1 MVDAAG
7 TDGSQ
12 LTPHPL
18 APPHQVFPV
27 VRPPAAV
34 AQLGD
39 VELVF
44 PEEQRPAQVREEGV
58 GVSAVQ
64 APRLGRQ
71 RRQRGSGAAA
81 RGLVRVPIGL
91 LAEQQERRLTACR
104 QVRHARHV
112 RVKEAALRRSLYHR
126 AFELLAEKVRV
137 RQRSYPARAGAADQE
152 VRRRNATRRVSLDV
166 GDGRSDLEVAGE
178 VVAAQLGA
186 TIRAR
191 AGVPATL
198 PDVVSQ
204 SGSAASSCW
213 QGGRRVAHVAGAV
226 RYVDLAPAAE
236 IGVGV
241 TVRVHLR
248 VVAVVVPHTPRSWP
262 QAAVAAMRHVPT
274 VAVGL
279 VAAFAAALD
288 EDDVP

>member
-18 APPHQVFPV
+18 APPHQILPV

-58 GVSAVQ
+58 SIGAVP
-64 APRLGRQ
+64 PRLGRQ

-81 RGLVRVPIGL
+81 GGLVRVPIGL
-91 LAEQQERRLTACR
+91 LTEQQERRLTARR
-104 QVRHARHV
+104 QVRHTRHV

-137 RQRSYPARAGAADQE
+137 RQRSDPARAGAADQE

-186 TIRAR
+186 TVRAR
-191 AGVPATL
+191 AGVPAT
-198 PDVVSQ
+198 P
-204 SGSAASSCW
+204 
-213 QGGRRVAHVAGAV
+213 
-226 RYVDLAPAAE
+226 
-236 IGVGV
+236 
-241 TVRVHLR
+241 
-248 VVAVVVPHTPRSWP
+248 
-262 QAAVAAMRHVPT
+262 PT
-274 VAVGL
+274 W
-279 VAAFAAALD
+279 
-288 EDDVP
+288 